1 MNIVFN
7 KTTNQKLKKLHK
19 DLEKQAILNLDFI
32 LESFSNLLKD
42 DIKNLKGCSERAI
55 VDYYISAL
63 KNDLEN
69 KYDSIEALM
78 NAVKGHARSYLVKYY
93 ADGKTFNNNIDIYF
107 NDVKR
112 EYIKHPMSESNDLE
126 FLPENKDI
134 FIKNNLKL
142 VINCA
147 KRYQNYGISFDDLI
161 QAGNYGLCVAFEKFD
176 TERAK
181 LRKNMMNNIQNHPN
195 EQFTYEEANEIV
207 NNSFEYAKNL
217 SSTIDKLPKEGFASK
232 EEFINWTKKNVKT
245 AVFAS
250 VAFQWI
256 RAYILSDIN
265 KYSKI
270 IKAPKANN
278 EDDENEDSEIEQN
291 PVSIIYLDSINPYT
305 NDNYQDDLLSPL
317 TNEEFI
323 VEDENIENIERQD
336 MFKKIVSK
344 ELYKLG
350 ELEARLL
357 RKRFGIDLPYQL
369 SIIEIAESENMN
381 PNKVKYIITSALK
394 TIGNNIS
401 AEDKQIII
409 SLIE

>member
-78 NAVKGHARSYLVKYY
+78 NAVKSHARSYLVKYY

-181 LRKNMMNNIQNHPN
+181 LRKNMMNNIQKHQN

-217 SSTIDKLPKEGFASK
+217 NSTIDKLPKEGFASK

>member
-32 LESFSNLLKD
+32 LESFSNLLRD

-55 VDYYISAL
+55 VDYYILAL
-63 KNDLEN
+63 KKDLEN
-69 KYDSIEALM
+69 KYESVEALM
-78 NAVKGHARSYLVKYY
+78 NAIKGHARSYLVKYY

-161 QAGNYGLCVAFEKFD
+161 QAGNYGLCIAFEKFD

-181 LRKNMMNNIQNHPN
+181 LRKNIMNNIQNHQN
-195 EQFTYEEANEIV
+195 GQFTYEEANEIV
-207 NNSFEYAKNL
+207 NNSFEYTKNL

-256 RAYILSDIN
+256 RAYILTEIN
-265 KYSKI
+265 KNGKI
-270 IKAPKANN
+270 IKAPNK
-278 EDDENEDSEIEQN
+278 DDEEDEEN
-291 PVSIIYLDSINPYT
+291 VSTLHIISLDSINPYT

-401 AEDKQIII
+401 EEDKQIII